1 MIIDATDLVLGRM
14 AAQVAKLA
22 ILGEEISIINSEK
35 AVITGDKKGIVEKY
49 RHRAVYR
56 GQPKTGP
63 FFFTKENLFV
73 KRAIRGMLPHKRPKG
88 RDALKRIKC
97 YIGVPEEFKDKKTE
111 VLSGVHV
118 SKMQNL
124 KYISVKEICHL
135 MGRKDPR
142 EQ

>member
-14 AAQVAKLA
+14 AAQVAKKA
-22 ILGEEISIINSEK
+22 ILGEEMHIINAEK
-35 AVITGDKKGIVEKY
+35 AVITGDKKVTLLKY
-49 RHRAVYR
+49 RHRQVYR

-63 FFFTKENLFV
+63 FFYTKESLFV
-73 KRAIRGMLPHKRPKG
+73 KRAIRGMLPHKRTKG

-97 YIGVPEEFKDKKTE
+97 YIGVPAEFKDKKTE
-111 VLSGVHV
+111 QLSGVHV

-124 KYISVKEICHL
+124 KYISVKELCHL
-135 MGRKDPR
+135 LGRKDPT

>member
-14 AAQVAKLA
+14 AAQVAKRA
-22 ILGEEISIINSEK
+22 ILGEEISIINSEN
-35 AVITGDKKGIVEKY
+35 AVITGDKKRILEKY
-49 RHRAVYR
+49 RHRQVYR

-63 FFFTKENLFV
+63 FFYTKESLFV
-73 KRAIRGMLPHKRPKG
+73 KRAIRGMLPYKRGKG

-97 YIGVPEEFKDKKTE
+97 YIGVPLEFKDKKTE
-111 VLSGVHV
+111 ELSGVHV

-124 KYISVKEICHL
+124 KYISVKELCHL
-135 MGRKDPR
+135 LGRVNPV

>member
-1 MIIDATDLVLGRM
+1 MIIDATNLVLGRM
-14 AAQVAKLA
+14 AAQVAKKA
-22 ILGEEISIINSEK
+22 ILGEEISIINCEN
-35 AVITGDKKGIVEKY
+35 AVITGNKKGIVEKY
-49 RHRAVYR
+49 RHRQVYR

-63 FFFTKENLFV
+63 FFYTKESLFV
-73 KRAIRGMLPHKRPKG
+73 KRSIRGMLPHKRPKG

-97 YIGVPEEFKDKKTE
+97 YIGVPAEFKDKKTE

-124 KYISVKEICHL
+124 KYISVKELCHL
-135 MGRKDPR
+135 LGRKNPV